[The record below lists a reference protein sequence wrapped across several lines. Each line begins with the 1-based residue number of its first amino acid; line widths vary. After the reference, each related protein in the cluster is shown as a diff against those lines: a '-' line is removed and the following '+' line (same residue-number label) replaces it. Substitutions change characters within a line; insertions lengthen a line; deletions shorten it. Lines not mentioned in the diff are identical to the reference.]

1 MFKQIDWLLAAGLTM
16 LVIGGVLVFSP
27 FEAAPV
33 WAIFLVGPL
42 LWYLG
47 FGVIFAGIAAHFF
60 LPSAE
65 PETTVVLKLEKA
77 MRNESPKG
85 VLHEIPSMGG
95 FIL

>member
-1 MFKQIDWLLAAGLTM
+1 MFRQIDWLLAAGLTM

-27 FEAAPV
+27 FEAAPM

-60 LPSAE
+60 MPKSE
-65 PETTVVLKLEKA
+65 PETTVVLKLDKVTK
-77 MRNESPKG
+77 RESPEG

>member
-47 FGVIFAGIAAHFF
+47 FGVIFAGIAAHFYM
-60 LPSAE
+60 PKSE
-65 PETTVVLKLEKA
+65 PEHTVV
-77 MRNESPKG
+77 MRLTHPVRRESPEG